1 MTIDESIAALIA
13 GSPEIRNAIE
23 QRVAKLEYEIA
34 YRTEELN
41 THKELLRLLDERN
54 TPTA

>member
-23 QRVAKLEYEIA
+23 QRVA
-34 YRTEELN
+34 N
-41 THKELLRLLDERN
+41 TRS
-54 TPTA
+54 PTALRN